1 MYVCINSLWPLFCLV
16 IFYVLSITNFIY
28 AENPLIASILLK
40 NHRVHLLQSLVEPVA
55 LAKVLNDE
63 KVFTDGALSNI
74 ISTSG
79 SAQRS
84 EALLA
89 TVKDSVMRD
98 YKALETFAAVLR
110 ISPCKENNILGVKL
124 LNDYSELLCLL
135 WGCTCTY
142 SVCTCACI

>member
-1 MYVCINSLWPLFCLV
+1 MCVSNVLWPLFCLFIV
-16 IFYVLSITNFIY
+16 YVLSIANFIY

-40 NHRVHLLQSLVEPVA
+40 NHCVHLLQSLVEPVA

-98 YKALETFAAVLR
+98 YKALETFAAVLK

-135 WGCTCTY
+135 WGCT
-142 SVCTCACI
+142 

>member
-1 MYVCINSLWPLFCLV
+1 MCVSNVLWPLFCLFIV
-16 IFYVLSITNFIY
+16 YVLSIANFIY

-40 NHRVHLLQSLVEPVA
+40 NHRIHLLQSLVEPVA
-55 LAKVLNDE
+55 LAKVLNNE

-124 LNDYSELLCLL
+124 LNDYSEL
-135 WGCTCTY
+135 
-142 SVCTCACI
+142 

>member
-1 MYVCINSLWPLFCLV
+1 MCIKCFVLIICLF

-63 KVFTDGALSNI
+63 KVFTDKALSNI

-89 TVKDSVMRD
+89 SVKDSVMRD
-98 YKALETFAAVLR
+98 YKALETFAAILR
-110 ISPCKENNILGVKL
+110 ISLCKENNILGDKL

-135 WGCTCTY
+135 
-142 SVCTCACI
+142 

>member
-1 MYVCINSLWPLFCLV
+1 M
-16 IFYVLSITNFIY
+16 LSITNFIY

-84 EALLA
+84 EALLVS
-89 TVKDSVMRD
+89 VKDSVMRD
-98 YKALETFAAVLR
+98 YKALEIFAAVLR

-124 LNDYSELLCLL
+124 LNDYSELLYLL
-135 WGCTCTY
+135 WCCTCTY
-142 SVCTCACI
+142 KAHITNIFTAGCHDTL

>member
-1 MYVCINSLWPLFCLV
+1 MSNCNYTYVCIKCFVPIICLF
-16 IFYVLSITNFIY
+16 IFYVPSITNFIY

-63 KVFTDGALSNI
+63 KVFTDGALSNM

-89 TVKDSVMRD
+89 SVKDSVMRD
-98 YKALETFAAVLR
+98 YKALETFAAILR
-110 ISPCKENNILGVKL
+110 ISLCKENNILGDKL

-135 WGCTCTY
+135 
-142 SVCTCACI
+142 